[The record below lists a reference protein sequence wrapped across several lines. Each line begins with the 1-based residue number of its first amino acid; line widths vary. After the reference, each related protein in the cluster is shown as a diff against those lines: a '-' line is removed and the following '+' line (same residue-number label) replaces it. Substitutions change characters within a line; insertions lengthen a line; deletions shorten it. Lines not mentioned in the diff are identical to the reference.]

1 MHLTR
6 LTHILKLAL
15 RNLMAQRLRSL
26 LTVLG
31 IVLGVAS
38 VIIMLAVGEAAR
50 FEAIEQI
57 RQLGAT
63 NVIIRSAK
71 PTGEE
76 KKERQQQFILD
87 YGLKMADFYRIQ
99 ETIPCVTDVTATRE
113 FVKEVRY
120 LDRRID
126 ARIVAASPEQQEQAN
141 LRMAS
146 GRFLSDVDE
155 AGKANICIIGFEVAE
170 KLFPYEDPMNKAVRI
185 DGNHF
190 YRIVGVTEQRGASKP
205 GTGEIRDYDKEVYI
219 PFTTDKVRNG
229 SIIMTMKAGS
239 FQAEKLE
246 LSQITVSVDRL
257 ENVKSTAEVI
267 NCLLE
272 QYHPQK
278 DYAITVPLDLLEK
291 AERTQRI
298 FSLVLGAIAS
308 ISLVVGGIGIMNIM
322 LATVTERTREIGIRR
337 ALGAKRGDITSQFLA
352 ESVVLTSLGGLL
364 GVGLGVGGSL
374 MVTRFFELPT
384 IITPWSAIVAFGVSV
399 MVGLMFGIYPARRA
413 ALMDPIEALRHE

>member
-1 MHLTR
+1 VKR
-6 LTHILKLAL
+6 LSHILKLAL

-63 NVIIRSAK
+63 NIIIRSTK

-87 YGLKMADFYRIQ
+87 YGLKMADYDRIFQ
-99 ETIPCVTDVTATRE
+99 TIPSITDVTATRE

-120 LDRRID
+120 QDRKLD
-126 ARIVAASPEQQEQAN
+126 ARIVAATPEQQEQAT
-141 LRMAS
+141 LRMAQGQFIS
-146 GRFLSDVDE
+146 EVHL
-155 AGKANICIIGFEVAE
+155 AGKANVCILGHEVAE
-170 KLFPYEDPMNKAVRI
+170 TLFPYEDPMNKAIRI
-185 DGNHF
+185 DGNHY
-190 YRIVGVTEQRGASKP
+190 YRIIGVTEPRGASKP
-205 GTGEIRDYDKEVYI
+205 GMGELRDYDKEIYI
-219 PFTTDKVRNG
+219 PFDTDKVRNG

-257 ENVKSTAEVI
+257 ENVKSTADVI

-278 DYAITVPLDLLEK
+278 DYAVTVPLDLLEK

-322 LATVTERTREIGIRR
+322 LATVTERTSEIGIRR

-352 ESVVLTSLGGLL
+352 ESIVLTSLGGLV
-364 GVGLGVGGSL
+364 GVALGVGGSL
-374 MVTRFFELPT
+374 SVTHFFELPT
-384 IITPWSAIVAFGVSV
+384 IITGWSAIVAFGVSV
-399 MVGLMFGIYPARRA
+399 MVGLVFGIYPAQRA
-413 ALMDPIEALRHE
+413 AKMDPIEALRHE

>member
-1 MHLTR
+1 MNR
-6 LTHILKLAL
+6 YTHVLKLAL

-63 NVIIRSAK
+63 NIIIRSAK

-87 YGLKMADFYRIQ
+87 YGLKMADLDRIQ
-99 ETIPCVTDVTATRE
+99 FTIPTITEVTATRE
-113 FVKEVRY
+113 FVKEARY
-120 LDRRID
+120 LDRKMD
-126 ARIVAASPEQQEQAN
+126 ARIVAASPEQAEQAN
-141 LRMAS
+141 LKIAL
-146 GRFLSDVDE
+146 GRFLDEIDE
-155 AGKANICIIGFEVAE
+155 AGKANVCVIGYDVAE
-170 KLFPYEDPMNKAVRI
+170 KLFPYEDPMNKAIRL
-185 DGNHF
+185 DGSQY
-190 YRIVGVTEQRGASKP
+190 YRIIGVTDMRGSSKP
-205 GTGEIRDYDKEVYI
+205 GAGELRDFDKEIYV
-219 PFTTDKVRNG
+219 PFGTDKVRTG
-229 SIIMTMKAGS
+229 SILMTMKAGN

-246 LSQITVSVDRL
+246 LSQITVSVDTL
-257 ENVKSTAEVI
+257 ENVKSTAEI
-267 NCLLE
+267 IACLLE

-322 LATVTERTREIGIRR
+322 LATVTERTREIGVRR

-352 ESVVLTSLGGLL
+352 ESVVLTSLGGVL
-364 GVGLGVGGSL
+364 GVSLGVGGSL

-384 IITPWSAIVAFGVSV
+384 IITPWSGIVAFSVSV
-399 MVGLMFGIYPARRA
+399 LVGLLFGIYPARRA
-413 ALMDPIEALRHE
+413 AFMDPIEALRHE

>member
-1 MHLTR
+1 
-6 LTHILKLAL
+6 
-15 RNLMAQRLRSL
+15 
-26 LTVLG
+26 
-31 IVLGVAS
+31 
-38 VIIMLAVGEAAR
+38 
-50 FEAIEQI
+50 
-57 RQLGAT
+57 
-63 NVIIRSAK
+63 
-71 PTGEE
+71 
-76 KKERQQQFILD
+76 
-87 YGLKMADFYRIQ
+87 
-99 ETIPCVTDVTATRE
+99 
-113 FVKEVRY
+113 
-120 LDRRID
+120 
-126 ARIVAASPEQQEQAN
+126 
-141 LRMAS
+141 
-146 GRFLSDVDE
+146 
-155 AGKANICIIGFEVAE
+155 
-170 KLFPYEDPMNKAVRI
+170 I

>member
-1 MHLTR
+1 MLNRISHV
-6 LTHILKLAL
+6 LKLAL
-15 RNLMAQRLRSL
+15 RNLAAQRLRSL

-63 NVIIRSAK
+63 NIIIRSAK
-71 PTGEE
+71 PTAEE

-87 YGLKMADFYRIQ
+87 YGLKSSDLNRIQ
-99 ETIPCVTDVTATRE
+99 ATIPTVMDVTATRE
-113 FVKEVRY
+113 FIKEVRY
-120 LDRRID
+120 LDRKMD
-126 ARIVAASPEQQEQAN
+126 AKIVAATPEQADQAN
-141 LRMAS
+141 LKLGQ
-146 GRFLSDVDE
+146 GRFITEKDD
-155 AGKANICIIGFEVAE
+155 AGKANVCVLGHEVAQ
-170 KLFPYEDPMNKAVRI
+170 KLFPYEDPMHKAVRI
-185 DGNHF
+185 DGSQY
-190 YRIVGVTEQRGASKP
+190 YRIIGVTEQRGASKP
-205 GTGEIRDYDKEVYI
+205 GVGEIRDYDKEIYV
-219 PFTTDKVRNG
+219 PFSTDKVRTG
-229 SIIMTMKAGS
+229 GLLLSMKAGS

-257 ENVKSTAEVI
+257 ENVKGTAEVI
-267 NCLLE
+267 SCLME
-272 QYHPQK
+272 QFHPEK

-337 ALGAKRGDITSQFLA
+337 ALGARRSDITSQFLA

-364 GVGLGVGGSL
+364 GVGLGIGGSML
-374 MVTRFFELPT
+374 VTRFFELPT
-384 IITPWSAIVAFGVSV
+384 IITPWSAVVAFAVSV
-399 MVGLMFGIYPARRA
+399 MTGLIFGIYPARRA
-413 ALMDPIEALRHE
+413 AWMDPIEALRHE